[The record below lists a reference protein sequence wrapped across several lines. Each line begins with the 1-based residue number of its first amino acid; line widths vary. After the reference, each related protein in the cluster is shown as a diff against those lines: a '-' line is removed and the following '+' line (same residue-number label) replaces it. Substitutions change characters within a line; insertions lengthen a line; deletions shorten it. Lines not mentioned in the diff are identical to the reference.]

1 MRCGQWPLG
10 ARAAKIA
17 LAMPLH
23 WTIDPQQKLV
33 TAVAEGNVTRP
44 EFTAF
49 LDDLERAGAASY
61 RKLFDGG
68 RGDTHMDAEE
78 ILALGARMRAAA
90 ERGRV
95 GALAVVVPP
104 SHHVVMGRIL
114 GMLAAAERPM
124 RVFRQVGPARK
135 WIRGQRRSATGS

>member
-1 MRCGQWPLG
+1 MRCEHWSSGTP
-10 ARAAKIA
+10 AAKIA
-17 LAMPLH
+17 PVMPLH

-49 LDDLERAGAASY
+49 LDDMDRAGAETY

-68 RGDTHMDAEE
+68 RGETRMDAEE

-90 ERGRV
+90 ERGRM
-95 GALAVVVPP
+95 GPLAVVVPP
-104 SHHVVMGRIL
+104 THHVAMGRVL

-135 WIRGQRRSATGS
+135 WIRGQRRSPTGS